1 MINQSKTIFPGLSIM
16 TVEEVRVM
24 AKVCQVEGDNPEE
37 ISEIINCVD
46 DCLSILKSAS
56 VINRIHH
63 QPCAWKAGMEPI
75 RGQRHCRTAS
85 ITTKL
90 KMTCHGNERPEN
102 NIRLP
107 SD

>member
-56 VINRIHH
+56 IINRVRGKR
-63 QPCAWKAGMEPI
+63 AWNRLGARDI
-75 RGQRHCRTAS
+75 VAQRVLQLNV
-85 ITTKL
+85 I
-90 KMTCHGNERPEN
+90 
-102 NIRLP
+102 
-107 SD
+107 

>member
-56 VINRIHH
+56 IINRVRGKR
-63 QPCAWKAGMEPI
+63 AWNRLGARDI
-75 RGQRHCRTAS
+75 VAQRVLQLN
-85 ITTKL
+85 L
-90 KMTCHGNERPEN
+90 K
-102 NIRLP
+102 
-107 SD
+107 